1 MTAQYAAVSEVSV
14 PDEKP
19 ESGKPDPLLFEIGNP
34 CDPYTVEA
42 VDHEVAAVACCLLG
56 DGRFSFNG
64 INTNLEV
71 PIFLFGGHD
80 EWFIRQFGADFAG
93 VTKRV
98 LDERKSDLVA
108 CLESVLIGDATS
120 RKTYL
125 KGLELIET
133 PENREDWRQ
142 HWHDQRR
149 SSTTNIGARAWALAR
164 QIRHG

>member
-1 MTAQYAAVSEVSV
+1 MTAQRVVVSEDRGQDV
-14 PDEKP
+14 
-19 ESGKPDPLLFEIGNP
+19 ESADVKRELLLFTIGNP

-56 DGRFSFNG
+56 DGRFTFDG
-64 INTNLEV
+64 INTHLKV
-71 PIFLFGGHD
+71 PIFLLGGHD
-80 EWFIRQFGADFAG
+80 EWFTRQFGADFTA
-93 VTKRV
+93 VAKRV
-98 LDERKSDLVA
+98 FDNRRSDLAA
-108 CLESVLIGDATS
+108 CLESVLIGDAAS

-133 PENREDWRQ
+133 PEKRAEWRQ